1 MKLYRANLSCPD
13 GVRVVWASSRL
24 QTERDARAF
33 VEECGDAD
41 GMTLLS
47 VTPVNVPTSRPA
59 LVAWLNRHLS
69 TDNG

>member
-24 QTERDARAF
+24 RATKEA
-33 VEECGDAD
+33 VDSIVASGDPD
-41 GMTLLS
+41 ITLMG
-47 VTPVNVPTSRPA
+47 VYPVNVPTSQPA
-59 LVAWLNRHLS
+59 LVAWLNRNLS